1 MGDTPFCTGGVTPPL
16 TQKDLAEVAESLQ
29 RQIDELRSQMAVMG
43 QTRSPDGDAGRHGLC
58 GDATCQ
64 PCMDQRRLL
73 GQQLVARAEQRLL
86 ADLEAACAWAGVQNA
101 QDAVVRAYLDWRQA
115 GRPVPSTGS
124 GQAPSEAGIEIEG
137 LTVLPGD

>member
-1 MGDTPFCTGGVTPPL
+1 MGDTPL
-16 TQKDLAEVAESLQ
+16 TQKDLAEVAEDLQ
-29 RQIDELRSQMAVMG
+29 RQIDELKTQVAVMG
-43 QTRSPDGDAGRHGLC
+43 QTFSPAGDALSGQTRHGLC

-86 ADLEAACAWAGVQNA
+86 ADLEAACAWAGVQDA
-101 QDAVVRAYLDWRQA
+101 QDAVVRAYLGWRQA
-115 GRPVPSTGS
+115 GRPNA
-124 GQAPSEAGIEIEG
+124 QAPSEAGIDIEG